1 MWFQQSII
9 DIHQEAQIS
18 LLGSSHTIETST
30 KEDHSPRQ
38 VIGTRMPCH
47 ETQVIFL
54 HALLNSKERMSS
66 AWVPAVLSWLMILAF
81 LLPLFRCTQ
90 KQTQAVNYPH
100 HGKDG
105 KKTDYQW
112 MASAILTM
120 ILGRE
125 NLADL
130 VGRLWA
136 TCGGQYVDESQPNHP
151 GAAGAAENRQRAPD
165 GPPRKIAIG
174 RISNRKQVF
183 TPVLRWPLRSTQ
195 NWEHHLLV

>member
-1 MWFQQSII
+1 M
-9 DIHQEAQIS
+9 E
-18 LLGSSHTIETST
+18 
-30 KEDHSPRQ
+30 
-38 VIGTRMPCH
+38 
-47 ETQVIFL
+47 
-54 HALLNSKERMSS
+54 
-66 AWVPAVLSWLMILAF
+66 
-81 LLPLFRCTQ
+81 
-90 KQTQAVNYPH
+90 
-100 HGKDG
+100 

-183 TPVLRWPLRSTQ
+183 TPVLR
-195 NWEHHLLV
+195 

>member
-1 MWFQQSII
+1 MLCSIQRRECHPLECQQYFPDWWFWLSFFLCSAVHKNKHKPSITLI
-9 DIHQEAQIS
+9 MVKMEKS
-18 LLGSSHTIETST
+18 
-30 KEDHSPRQ
+30 
-38 VIGTRMPCH
+38 
-47 ETQVIFL
+47 
-54 HALLNSKERMSS
+54 
-66 AWVPAVLSWLMILAF
+66 
-81 LLPLFRCTQ
+81 
-90 KQTQAVNYPH
+90 
-100 HGKDG
+100 
-105 KKTDYQW
+105 DYQW

-165 GPPRKIAIG
+165 GPPRKIATG
-174 RISNRKQVF
+174 RISNRKQVC